1 MKLSTN
7 TLALADYHHNQ
18 AMKTYKI
25 IRVK

>member
-18 AMKTYKI
+18 AMNTYKI